1 MRLRTIWL
9 KSEMPLCILYP
20 VFNFLCFPENLTTC
34 RASIYDEGKRGQETY
49 PLLHS
54 GDSFR
59 KIVIVND
66 PLQPRTFDNDGI
78 GYMGLVDFLL
88 DPNALDFR

>member
-1 MRLRTIWL
+1 M
-9 KSEMPLCILYP
+9 
-20 VFNFLCFPENLTTC
+20 
-34 RASIYDEGKRGQETY
+34 
-49 PLLHS
+49 LHS

-88 DPNALDFR
+88 DPHALDFR